1 MKGLEFIYKII
12 ERRRRKRVIVYWD
25 AVLEAKFPD
34 FQGQINVKVIN
45 FSVEGALLHSERLDI
60 DRRHLV
66 VAETKPELML
76 KITMPGHTFEF
87 AIGIVW
93 YNILYGKSIFE
104 IGINFIDLKKEL
116 NPSFEE
122 LISIAKTDRQ
132 P

>member
-1 MKGLEFIYKII
+1 
-12 ERRRRKRVIVYWD
+12 
-25 AVLEAKFPD
+25 
-34 FQGQINVKVIN
+34 
-45 FSVEGALLHSERLDI
+45 
-60 DRRHLV
+60 
-66 VAETKPELML
+66 ML